1 MDSYGSDSSGSSD
14 WSPTASASLSS
25 SSVASSYLGRGNLDR
40 YGAYEPARQ
49 DEADEHG
56 NVTEHKTFTREV
68 TDPKRSRA
76 VAKAGSILRKTAEM
90 SEKLNHLLDGL
101 ASGQSFTDTSSKMPK
116 KVLNVSSNK
125 GIQQL
130 EAELELVNKR
140 LRLLKQSKPPAGHEH
155 IALASVDTQYVA
167 EPDEIPFPRNFE
179 KVEQSSENAVKVSDQ
194 RLFQDIQQLATTQ
207 PVSSGKQES
216 RQDTV
221 KAPQSGSL
229 LPARPWR
236 DDSDAPLEVLLSNEL
251 GKAREELK
259 EQQRTNESLQRSIK
273 DLLGQ
278 VKKRDETIQHLFS
291 LVSERDFTIAMLKQ
305 TQAPANATYRE
316 GRSSQSRK
324 KSLTS
329 RSRMGDGDEIEEDG
343 SRQQS
348 MRTTS
353 KLQRRASRVSTIAEE
368 SSVRDTARS
377 MEDAPL
383 LHRTLVLLDQDS
395 NIRYTVSSYDEPF
408 TIGRSSNCSLPLDR
422 KLHPSVSRTHAK
434 IYFDSSAQ
442 AFDIQ
447 DSSTTGTAV
456 NDDSFQNEVFKELQV
471 GDVITIGGAATG
483 KRFLVE
489 SITDTPE

>member
-1 MDSYGSDSSGSSD
+1 MDSYGTDSSGSSD

-25 SSVASSYLGRGNLDR
+25 SSVASSLFDKGGYNQT
-40 YGAYEPARQ
+40 YGSYQLPRNNEENELQGDHSFQ
-49 DEADEHG
+49 DQ
-56 NVTEHKTFTREV
+56 KSFTREI
-68 TDPKRSRA
+68 TNPKRSQA
-76 VAKAGSILRKTAEM
+76 VAKAGSILRKTADM

-101 ASGQSFTDTSSKMPK
+101 ASGQSFTDMSTKKNIGGNQPK
-116 KVLNVSSNK
+116 KVLSVSSNK

-140 LRLLKQSKPPAGHEH
+140 LRLLKQSKPPASHDQM
-155 IALASVDTQYVA
+155 ALTSVDTQYVTEA
-167 EPDEIPFPRNFE
+167 TDEIPFPRNFQ
-179 KVEQSSENAVKVSDQ
+179 KVEPRVEVMDAVKVSDQ
-194 RLFQDIQQLATTQ
+194 RVFQDVQQLVT
-207 PVSSGKQES
+207 KQVVNPSNQEGH
-216 RQDTV
+216 V
-221 KAPQSGSL
+221 EAAKASQSGSF
-229 LPARPWR
+229 LPARPWK
-236 DDSDAPLEVLLSNEL
+236 DDSDAPLEVLLSSEL
-251 GKAREELK
+251 SKARDELK
-259 EQQRTNESLQRSIK
+259 EQQRTNESL
-273 DLLGQ
+273 Q

-305 TQAPANATYRE
+305 TQTPANATYRE
-316 GRSSQSRK
+316 GRMNQSK
-324 KSLTS
+324 K
-329 RSRMGDGDEIEEDG
+329 R
-343 SRQQS
+343 
-348 MRTTS
+348 
-353 KLQRRASRVSTIAEE
+353 
-368 SSVRDTARS
+368 SSVSKSRTSARDTARS
-377 MEDAPL
+377 SEGAPV

-456 NDDSFQNEVFKELQV
+456 NDDSFQNEIFKELQV